1 MKRLLFSIIA
11 LLSALTPTL
20 AQEEDLYGQSAF
32 FIHCNNGKITGF
44 FDSDVVKI
52 TYSCVDT
59 LGIEHYDF
67 VTQEV
72 HTHDSIYR
80 IPLSDIDSVSYYSPA
95 PTLKSDVVLFSQDQ
109 MDYVLWADTTHVMF
123 SYDTPSELIP
133 EVGNVLVAVDYDDI
147 SRCYV
152 IGRVT
157 KKKHTEEGIL
167 VEVDLN
173 IDFKDIFEQC
183 KILCQL
189 EELEDPATQK
199 KVQRVRSS
207 APDDPVFRKSR
218 RSVRKKATS
227 YSNEFD
233 LANLK
238 INLEK
243 DLFGKIPDDG
253 KGKALQLTGELS
265 LRAVLLAKGLIDIDL
280 LDGTYFDIEFG
291 LGVEFGINVGA
302 KFVASYKYTC
312 NDFDNIKIE
321 KPVLVVPPG
330 VPVLT
335 MSIHPVR
342 PFFSAE
348 GSVDVKFSYTAAK
361 AFGFQLKK
369 EIYDDYPSISTI
381 TPAFAGFNKNAPT
394 INVSLNGEIALG
406 TKPTFDLNVI
416 NSKIL
421 SFSGEME
428 NALYLNGS
436 LTLGDVSTGI
446 FNYETNKND
455 KVELGL
461 RWGYSD
467 LLVSVSLLD
476 KVYSLNDYLK
486 KINKATISLLKK
498 VPLVDI
504 YLLPTFDNL
513 GSKLLS
519 SGGYRVNWASDRI
532 TIPWNMDIGLYRN
545 PGGSA
550 SGPDPKYYEECSKNY
565 DHFITTTKMSHEF
578 HLYPGVHYFAA
589 PRYAFTESSSLADR
603 YLVPG
608 VFEKLFIPANKYIK
622 TLEAEP
628 KSTSAKVWVSAT
640 DLETPMKIGVV
651 YSSTNETP
659 DMSADDCETE
669 FVESDTNGKIEIP
682 LSKLKA
688 GAMYN
693 YRAVALIDDNFAL
706 ADNIEQFVT
715 DGTYG
720 IKPTLSKTIPQTHK
734 DATFTVSVKYG
745 DEVKRSK
752 LDLKLAFR
760 SKKQPA
766 EKPTIKEIVSHPGES
781 YYVKDKKYQCTI
793 PYEMLLTEFNYD
805 EPIYVQV
812 YAEYEGAKM
821 VGECYYIKIPK
832 PEFGVETFGTKD
844 VTSSPNFA
852 ADCKKI
858 SVHTTRLGF
867 IVSTEPEFDIN
878 TPGVS
883 VCEVPSSVV
892 DDCNADDSK
901 YFVYDLTVPG
911 FEDGKRYYYRAFA
924 SGYSIDG
931 RGVLS
936 DEDTDESVH
945 ASGSYIVTRYGEIL
959 PYTAGIEEATI
970 STGSATDITSTTA
983 TLHGTFFP
991 NDERLNVHLVGI
1003 RYIEAEKEKSVPK
1016 ADWKSYSTLPEMVP
1030 AETGRI
1036 RTKISC
1042 EPEQTY
1048 VYCAYI
1054 LYKDGLSTY
1063 GETRKFTATDL
1074 TDVEFVDVGAS
1085 VLWMSCNLGA
1095 ENSWETGDYF
1105 SWGSLGPSASYTE
1118 ENYTSPEKAN
1128 IYGDSSHDAAMT
1140 YRDVNY
1146 HVPTIEQWKELMEI
1160 CTMKWATME
1169 GVGGYLFTSKLNKK
1183 TLFFP
1188 AAGNMYGT
1196 NTNAYSLGHGGCYWT
1211 SEATSETDE
1220 ENDISPKTDA
1230 MRMHFND
1237 IGEEPHLEAGRKF
1250 YGRVIRAVREK

>member
-832 PEFGVETFGTKD
+832 PEFSSTTFGTKD
-844 VTSSPNFA
+844 VTSSPTFSG
-852 ADCKKI
+852 DCMKV

-892 DDCNADDSK
+892 EDCNNAESK
-901 YFVYDLTVPG
+901 FFAYELAVPG

-924 SGYSIDG
+924 TGYSIDG

-936 DEDTDESVH
+936 DEYTDESVH
-945 ASGSYIVTRYGEIL
+945 ASGSYMVTRYGEIL

-970 STGSATDITSTTA
+970 TTGSATDISSTSA
-983 TLHGTFFP
+983 TLHGTFVP
-991 NDERLNVHLVGI
+991 NDEKNDVHFVGI

-1016 ADWKSYSTLPEMVP
+1016 ADWKHYSTLPDMVP
-1030 AETGRI
+1030 SETGRI
-1036 RTKISC
+1036 RTKIDCVSGQ
-1042 EPEQTY
+1042 EY

-1063 GETRKFTATDL
+1063 GQIRRFTATDL
-1074 TDVEFVDVGAS
+1074 TDETLVDVGGS

-1095 ENSWETGDYF
+1095 ENPWETGDYF
-1105 SWGSLGPSASYTE
+1105 SWGKLGPGASYTE
-1118 ENYTSPEKAN
+1118 EGYTSPEKAN
-1128 IYGDSSHDAAMT
+1128 IYGDSNYDAAMI
-1140 YRDVNY
+1140 YEGENC
-1146 HVPTIEQWKELMEI
+1146 HVPTTEQWKELMEI